1 MDLATFI
8 LGFVSGGLLMFII
21 AAMFAAGGRD
31 E

>member
-1 MDLATFI
+1 MSWFI
-8 LGFVSGGLLMFII
+8 VGFVSGGLLMFII